1 MGLTGKPV
9 ADLCG
14 GGAFASRTVDKG
26 KIQRKIEIVETAL
39 KKHKIDR
46 SLDNKSFQQKDA
58 ITWVALV
65 GGSEV
70 AALVGAMIE
79 ASERNIAILV
89 DGFIVTV
96 AALVAV
102 RMKPSVC
109 NALFFGN
116 KICRTG
122 SNCCNRT
129 NPRHRT
135 RTQFARSGLSGTFD

>member
-46 SLDNKSFQQKDA
+46 SLDSESFQQKDA
-58 ITWVALV
+58 ITILALV

-79 ASERNIAILV
+79 ASERNLRNRV
-89 DGFIVTV
+89 K
-96 AALVAV
+96 LL
-102 RMKPSVC
+102 PS
-109 NALFFGN
+109 N
-116 KICRTG
+116 KSKTSHENTICPFRPL
-122 SNCCNRT
+122 RY
-129 NPRHRT
+129 
-135 RTQFARSGLSGTFD
+135 